1 MGGFSLELKTFSW
14 EEVHKV
20 EKIEGNQTEEEDKE
34 KAEDESRGADNHVH
48 FDFLGACVVGSNK
61 LEGANCRIDRRRI
74 GDSQV
79 MHDWYIEGVW

>member
-20 EKIEGNQTEEEDKE
+20 EKIEGDQTEEEDKE

-48 FDFLGACVVGSNK
+48 FEFLGALTS
-61 LEGANCRIDRRRI
+61 
-74 GDSQV
+74 
-79 MHDWYIEGVW
+79 

>member
-48 FDFLGACVVGSNK
+48 FDFLRA
-61 LEGANCRIDRRRI
+61 
-74 GDSQV
+74 
-79 MHDWYIEGVW
+79 GVWALTSWRGRIVALTEEELVIVRSCMVDI